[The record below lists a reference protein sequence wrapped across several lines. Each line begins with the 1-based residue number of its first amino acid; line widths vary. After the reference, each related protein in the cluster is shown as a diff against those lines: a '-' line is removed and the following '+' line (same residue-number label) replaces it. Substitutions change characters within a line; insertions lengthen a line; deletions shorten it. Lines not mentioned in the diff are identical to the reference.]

1 MWYTLDMYTLEI
13 IILYPRYTVYTNQ
26 AVLELLTRTKQSLLS
41 TLYTGTLRT
50 QTACMLCM
58 TSNELSS
65 LKTLLMSSPAPAPFI
80 QHMHIVYNLPPH
92 SACGKVSKHR
102 KAWLLIVNIQS
113 FAASLSCYGL
123 GSTYRVASV
132 MKCVMSMLHAWYK

>member
-1 MWYTLDMYTLEI
+1 MYGI
-13 IILYPRYTVYTNQ
+13 HVYPRNNYIYPRYTVYTNQ
-26 AVLELLTRTKQSLLS
+26 AVLELLTRTKQSPLS

-58 TSNELSS
+58 TSNELSQNTS
-65 LKTLLMSSPAPAPFI
+65 YEQPRPAPFI
-80 QHMHIVYNLPPH
+80 HNLPPH

-123 GSTYRVASV
+123 GSTYRVDSV
-132 MKCVMSMLHAWYK
+132 YAACMVQVISLQDA